1 MRNESIRRTISIAF
15 LLLFGLFAFSSNA
28 FAQTTKL
35 PKIAILATGGT
46 IAGVGQSEVSTVYKS
61 GAITV
66 DKLLSAVPQI
76 NSIAAVQGEQ
86 VVQIGSQDMNDMVWL
101 KLAKRINE
109 LAKTDVQAFVITHG
123 TDTQEETAYFLNLVL
138 KTDKP
143 VILVGSMRPST
154 ALSADGPKNLYDA
167 VACAIDPS
175 SVGRGVMIVMND
187 KILGA
192 DDVTK
197 TMTTPVETFN
207 CPNYGPLGYMYNGKP
222 IFTRTSLKK
231 HTVKSEFSVDNLSE
245 LPRVEIV
252 YGYSNV
258 TPLFVD
264 AAVKAGAKGIVYA
277 GVGNGNPS
285 TSLQDALVSAR
296 KSGVAIVRSSRV
308 FSGPTSQFDEVDDDK
323 CEFAASW
330 YKNPPKSR
338 VLLMLA
344 LTKTS
349 DYKEIQRMFIEY

>member
-1 MRNESIRRTISIAF
+1 MRKVSIRRAISIAF
-15 LLLFGLFAFSSNA
+15 LLMLGIFTFNNFA
-28 FAQTTKL
+28 FAQVK

-46 IAGVGQSEVSTVYKS
+46 IAGVGQSEVGSAYKS

-66 DKLLSAVPQI
+66 DKLLAAVPQI
-76 NSIAAVQGEQ
+76 NTLATVQGEQ

-143 VILVGSMRPST
+143 VVLVGSMRAST
-154 ALSADGPKNLYDA
+154 AISADGPKNLYDA

-175 SVGRGVMIVMND
+175 SKERGVMIVMDD

-197 TMTTPVETFN
+197 TMTTTVETFA
-207 CPNYGPLGYMYNGKP
+207 CPNYGPLGIMYNGKP
-222 IFTRTSLKK
+222 MYTRTSLKK
-231 HTVKSEFSVDNLSE
+231 HTVKSEFSVDNLSV

-252 YGYSNV
+252 YGYANV

-264 AAVKAGAKGIVYA
+264 AAVKAGVKGIVYA

-285 TSLQDALVSAR
+285 TTLQDALVSAR

-330 YKNPPKSR
+330 YKNPQKAR

-344 LTKTS
+344 LTKTN

>member
-1 MRNESIRRTISIAF
+1 MRKVSIRRAISIAF
-15 LLLFGLFAFSSNA
+15 LLMLGIFTFNNFA
-28 FAQTTKL
+28 FAQVK

-46 IAGVGQSEVSTVYKS
+46 IAGVGQSEVGSAYKS

-66 DKLLSAVPQI
+66 DKLLAAVPQI
-76 NSIAAVQGEQ
+76 NTLATVQGEQ

-143 VILVGSMRPST
+143 VVLVGSMRAST
-154 ALSADGPKNLYDA
+154 AISADGPKNLYDA

-175 SVGRGVMIVMND
+175 SKGRGVMIVMDD

-197 TMTTPVETFN
+197 TMTTTVETFA
-207 CPNYGPLGYMYNGKP
+207 CPNYGPLGIMYNGKP
-222 IFTRTSLKK
+222 MYTRTSLKK
-231 HTVKSEFSVDNLSE
+231 HTVKSEFSVDNLSM
-245 LPRVEIV
+245 LPRVEII

-264 AAVKAGAKGIVYA
+264 AAVKAGVKGIVYA

-285 TSLQDALVSAR
+285 TTLQDALVAAR

-308 FSGPTSQFDEVDDDK
+308 FSGPTSQYDEVDDDK

-330 YKNPPKSR
+330 YKNPQKAR

-344 LTKTS
+344 LTKTNN
-349 DYKEIQRMFIEY
+349 YKEIQRMFIEY

>member
-1 MRNESIRRTISIAF
+1 MKKVSVRRTISIAF
-15 LLLFGLFAFSSNA
+15 MLVVGLFMVNSFA
-28 FAQTTKL
+28 FAQVK

-46 IAGVGQSEVSTVYKS
+46 IAGVGQSEVGSAYKS

-66 DKLLSAVPQI
+66 DKLLAAVPQI
-76 NSIAAVQGEQ
+76 NNIATVQGEQ

-143 VILVGSMRPST
+143 VVLVGAMRAST
-154 ALSADGPKNLYDA
+154 AISADGPKNLYDA
-167 VACAIDPS
+167 VSCAIDPTS
-175 SVGRGVMIVMND
+175 KGRGVMIIMND
-187 KILGA
+187 KIIGA

-197 TMTTPVETFN
+197 TMTTAVETFA
-207 CPNYGPLGYMYNGKP
+207 CPNYGPLGIMYNGKP
-222 IFTRTSLKK
+222 MYTRTSMKK

-245 LPRVEIV
+245 LPRVEII

-264 AAVKAGAKGIVYA
+264 AAVKAGVKGIVYA

-285 TSLQDALVSAR
+285 TTLQDALVSAR
-296 KSGVAIVRSSRV
+296 KSGIAIVRSSRV
-308 FSGPTSQFDEVDDDK
+308 FSGPTSQFDEVDDEK

-330 YKNPPKSR
+330 YKNPQKAR

-344 LTKTS
+344 LTKT
-349 DYKEIQRMFIEY
+349 DNYKEIQRMFIEY

>member
-1 MRNESIRRTISIAF
+1 MRNESIRRRISIAF
-15 LLLFGLFAFSSNA
+15 MLMLGIFMLSNIA
-28 FAQTTKL
+28 FAQVK

-46 IAGVGQSEVSTVYKS
+46 IAGIGQSAVGSAYKS

-76 NSIAAVQGEQ
+76 NSIATVQGEQ

-143 VILVGSMRPST
+143 VILVGSMRSST

-197 TMTTPVETFN
+197 MMTTPVETFN

-222 IFTRTSLKK
+222 IFTRISLKK
-231 HTVKSEFSVDNLSE
+231 HTVKSEFSVDNLSV

-258 TPLFVD
+258 TPLFVE
-264 AAVKAGAKGIVYA
+264 AAVNAGVKGIIYA

-323 CEFAASW
+323 CEFATSW
-330 YKNPPKSR
+330 YKNPQKSR

-344 LTKTS
+344 LTKTN
-349 DYKEIQRMFIEY
+349 DYKEIQQMFIEY